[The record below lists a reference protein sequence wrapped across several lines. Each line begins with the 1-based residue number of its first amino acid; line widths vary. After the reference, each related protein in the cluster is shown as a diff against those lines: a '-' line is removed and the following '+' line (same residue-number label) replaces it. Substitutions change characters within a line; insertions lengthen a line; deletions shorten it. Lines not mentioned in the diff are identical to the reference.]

1 MEEKTRRPVGRPR
14 SEDNRGRDVLAA
26 AVDLFASRGFDATS
40 VRDIA
45 TAARVQPASV
55 YYHYPSK
62 EALLVA
68 IVDRAAAQVAGQIA
82 AAATDPDPWRRLEQ
96 ACVAHLTALLQGEGA
111 LRVLATEIPGRRTG
125 AVHHALVRT
134 RDAYEDI
141 FRDLVA
147 ALPVRPGVD
156 RSYLRLTLLGAI
168 NWTLIWYRP
177 GGDPPAAIAQR
188 IVALV
193 RHGAQPAPTRSPLD
207 DQPA

>member
-1 MEEKTRRPVGRPR
+1 MGERTGRPVGRPR

-26 AVDLFASRGFDATS
+26 AVELFASRGFDATS
-40 VRDIA
+40 IRDIA
-45 TAARVQPASV
+45 TEAGVQPASV

-68 IVDRAAAQVAGQIA
+68 IVDRAAAQVAEQIKA
-82 AAATDPDPWRRLEQ
+82 AVQSPDPWQRLEQ

-111 LRVLATEIPGRRTG
+111 LRVLATEIPSRRTG
-125 AVHHALVRT
+125 AVHDALVRT

-177 GGDPPAAIAQR
+177 GGDPPPAIARQ
-188 IVALV
+188 IVTLI
-193 RHGAQPAPTRSPLD
+193 RQGAEG
-207 DQPA
+207 

>member
-1 MEEKTRRPVGRPR
+1 MGESTPRPVGRPR

-26 AVDLFASRGFDATS
+26 AVVLFASRGFDATS

-45 TAARVQPASV
+45 AEAGVQPASV

-68 IVDRAAAQVAGQIA
+68 IVDQAAAQVAEQIGSA
-82 AAATDPDPWRRLEQ
+82 AQSVDPWQRLEQ
-96 ACVAHLTALLQGEGA
+96 ACVAHLTALLHGEGA
-111 LRVLATEIPGRRTG
+111 LRVLATEIPSRRTG
-125 AVHHALVRT
+125 AVHQAILRT

-156 RSYLRLTLLGAI
+156 RGYLRLTLLGAI

-177 GGDPPAAIAQR
+177 GGDPPAVIAQR
-188 IVALV
+188 IVDIV
-193 RHGAQPAPTRSPLD
+193 RQGAAG
-207 DQPA
+207 